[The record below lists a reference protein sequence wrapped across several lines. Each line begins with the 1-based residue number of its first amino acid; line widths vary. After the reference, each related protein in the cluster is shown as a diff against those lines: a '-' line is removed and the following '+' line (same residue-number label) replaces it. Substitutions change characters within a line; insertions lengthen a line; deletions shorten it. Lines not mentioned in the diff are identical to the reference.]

1 MTPSLLDAA
10 TREGLVRRIRSLAP
24 EARPLFGTLTV
35 DRMLCHLLDGLKIA
49 FGELR
54 PAPARSP
61 FRNPLGRWLVIWSP
75 IPWPKGKVKA
85 PPGFFTTEPG
95 PDLEADRERLVEY
108 VERFA
113 SPDAVA
119 WGTSPLLGRLDARE
133 WAALNARHLDHH
145 LSQFG
150 ARAGRDGK

>member
-10 TREGLVRRIRSLAP
+10 TRERFVGRIRALSPA
-24 EARPLFGTLTV
+24 ARPRFGTLTV
-35 DRMLCHLLDGLKIA
+35 DRMLCHLLDGLKVA

-54 PAPARSP
+54 PEPVPSP
-61 FRNPLGRWLVIWSP
+61 FRNALGRWLVIWSP

-85 PPGFFTTEPG
+85 PPGFFTTAPG
-95 PDLEADRERLVEY
+95 PELDADRERLVEY
-108 VERFA
+108 LRRFEKA
-113 SPDAVA
+113 DGIS
-119 WGTSPLLGRLDARE
+119 WGTSPFLGTLDARE

-150 ARAGRDGK
+150 V